1 MHVHYSNKLIN
12 ILRITQP
19 DKTRPKSAGL
29 TSFKGN
35 KYLCDHILY
44 IIVRQTKQPKEIK
57 LEQVNE
63 YDQLLECLEDLVG
76 QMQSEKI
83 TLEQAKQ
90 GVKSLNQYYSQLGEK

>member
-1 MHVHYSNKLIN
+1 M
-12 ILRITQP
+12 
-19 DKTRPKSAGL
+19 
-29 TSFKGN
+29 
-35 KYLCDHILY
+35 
-44 IIVRQTKQPKEIK
+44 
-57 LEQVNE
+57 EQVNE

>member
-1 MHVHYSNKLIN
+1 
-12 ILRITQP
+12 
-19 DKTRPKSAGL
+19 
-29 TSFKGN
+29 
-35 KYLCDHILY
+35 
-44 IIVRQTKQPKEIK
+44 

-90 GVKSLNQYYSQLGEK
+90 GVKSLNQYYSQLEEK

>member
-1 MHVHYSNKLIN
+1 
-12 ILRITQP
+12 
-19 DKTRPKSAGL
+19 
-29 TSFKGN
+29 
-35 KYLCDHILY
+35 
-44 IIVRQTKQPKEIK
+44 

-90 GVKSLNQYYSQLGEK
+90 GVKSLNQYYSQLEKK